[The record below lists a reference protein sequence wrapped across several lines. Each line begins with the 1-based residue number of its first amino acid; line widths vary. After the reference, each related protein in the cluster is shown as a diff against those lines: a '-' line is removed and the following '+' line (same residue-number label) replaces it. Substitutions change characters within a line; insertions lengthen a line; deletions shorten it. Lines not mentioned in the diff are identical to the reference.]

1 MGVALREILTEYKT
15 AIPWESLAGTAA
27 VDAHNAL
34 YQFLSIIRQPDG
46 TPLMDSKGRVTSHL
60 SGIFF
65 RVLNFLEKGIQPV
78 FVFDGEPP
86 LFKQS
91 TVEERREER
100 RQAREKWQEAL
111 ARGDT
116 VEAYKQARSAAR
128 VDTFVIKS
136 SRELLD
142 RMGVPVVQAP
152 SEGEA
157 QAAFLAERG
166 DARYAVSQD
175 YDALLFGTPV
185 LARNLTVSGKRK
197 VRGRT
202 VTINPEK
209 IVLKE
214 VLRGLEISREELI
227 QIAILVGTDFNP
239 GIYGIG
245 PKTAL
250 KVVRKG
256 EFESTLR
263 AKDPDWDYT
272 PILEFFLSPPVTE
285 SYTLSWGRPDPEAI
299 RTMLCDEYEFS
310 LDRVNSGLEKLSEG
324 RGQKTLDSWF

>member
-65 RVLNFLEKGIQPV
+65 RVLNFLEKRIQPV

-86 LFKQS
+86 VFKQS

-116 VEAYKQARSAAR
+116 VEAYKQARSASR
-128 VDTFVIKS
+128 VDAFVIRS

-214 VLRGLEISREELI
+214 VLQGLGISREELI

-239 GIYGIG
+239 GIHGIG

-263 AKDPDWDYT
+263 VRDPDWDYT

-310 LDRVNSGLEKLSEG
+310 MDRVNSGLEKLSEG
-324 RGQKTLDSWF
+324 SGQKTLDSWF

>member
-1 MGVALREILTEYKT
+1 MGVALREILTDYKVPV
-15 AIPWESLAGTAA
+15 PWESLAGTAA

-60 SGIFF
+60 SGLFF
-65 RVLNFLEKGIQPV
+65 RVLNFLEKGIRPV

-86 LFKQS
+86 DFKQS
-91 TVEERREER
+91 TVAERREVR
-100 RQAREKWQEAL
+100 QQAREKWQEAL
-111 ARGDT
+111 DRGDT
-116 VEAYKQARSAAR
+116 QEAYKQARSASR
-128 VDTFVIKS
+128 VDAFVIRS
-136 SRELLD
+136 SHELLE

-157 QAAFLAERG
+157 QAAFLAGRG

-175 YDALLFGTPV
+175 YDALLFGAPV
-185 LARNLTVSGKRK
+185 LVRNLTVSGKRK

-209 IVLKE
+209 IVSRD
-214 VLRGLEISREELI
+214 VLQGLEISREQLI

-239 GIYGIG
+239 GIHGIG

-250 KVVRKG
+250 KIVRRG
-256 EFESTLR
+256 DFAATLR
-263 AKDPDWDYT
+263 EKDPDWDPA
-272 PILEFFLSPPVTE
+272 PILEFFRSPPVTE

-310 LDRVNSGLEKLSEG
+310 PDRVNSALEKLSEG
-324 RGQKTLDSWF
+324 SGQKTLDSWF